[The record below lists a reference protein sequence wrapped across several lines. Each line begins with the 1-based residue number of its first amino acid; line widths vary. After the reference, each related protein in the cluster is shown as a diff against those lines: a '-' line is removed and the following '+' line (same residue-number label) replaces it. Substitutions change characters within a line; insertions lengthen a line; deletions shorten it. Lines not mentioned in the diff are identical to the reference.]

1 MSGLNGAWNVRETWS
16 QHPNTKLTDNWLDN
30 RYTDKIDAV
39 IIVLMRFLF
48 IIVCIS
54 IIVGV
59 IIAVGGTIIGKIA
72 KD

>member
-1 MSGLNGAWNVRETWS
+1 MSGLNGAWNVRDTWKQNS
-16 QHPNTKLTDNWLDN
+16 NTKLTDNWLDN

-59 IIAVGGTIIGKIA
+59 IIAVGGTIIDKIT